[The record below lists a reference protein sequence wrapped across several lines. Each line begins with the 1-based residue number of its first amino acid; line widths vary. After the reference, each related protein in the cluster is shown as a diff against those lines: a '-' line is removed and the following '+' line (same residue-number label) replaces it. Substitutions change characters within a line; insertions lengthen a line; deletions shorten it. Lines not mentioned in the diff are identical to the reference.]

1 MIVSALM
8 HVENTRMDTVGG
20 EREREREHAYGC
32 TVGGCMTYLVC
43 FGVCA
48 RVRARA
54 LVRALHTCAWIHSG
68 WMCVCARVCACTG
81 AVAGAERTLAC
92 IAVYACCA

>member
-43 FGVCA
+43 FGVG
-48 RVRARA
+48 V
-54 LVRALHTCAWIHSG
+54 
-68 WMCVCARVCACTG
+68 RVCVHA
-81 AVAGAERTLAC
+81 R
-92 IAVYACCA
+92 